1 MDQFQYAGKAGSS
14 SMKGIF
20 SSSVLAENN
29 GSVTCCELLHG
40 VRLEVLHLQI
50 GSFSGIAACGDLMAG
65 MFGRQEMGLA
75 RVFPQRQQMLARQAE
90 LQKSLDFIDWKQQF
104 CEDVLDGRQAVF
116 SMDSSVFDKF
126 PPGSSRILRRA

>member
-1 MDQFQYAGKAGSS
+1 M
-14 SMKGIF
+14 
-20 SSSVLAENN
+20 
-29 GSVTCCELLHG
+29 
-40 VRLEVLHLQI
+40 LHLQI

-104 CEDVLDGRQAVF
+104 YEDVLAGRRPYVSNLTAA
-116 SMDSSVFDKF
+116 K
-126 PPGSSRILRRA
+126 